1 MAIIFNK
8 TIPADKLCLA
18 YNNNI
23 LDFTTDN
30 VLDVINCQVTI
41 NGTSIVLYPHPN
53 KRFYLNLKQY
63 ITTFL
68 NVDNF
73 ADNVI
78 DVTLAYEFYDSTNKT
93 YLDTDIDIQINFVD
107 LSNENTTIGSKW
119 LSGYLQLNTR
129 EILHNEETLVLLP
142 QNISTK
148 TSFLK
153 YWIGYPLDVSIY
165 NPDNELFDVIFTTDF
180 GTKTF
185 EDTHIITRFPFSD
198 GSSNPIASVINPD
211 NLELIEIIPFIDGTP
226 RAIINLQQ
234 ITPKCDNG
242 FYIKWI
248 NSLGGYSYWLFE
260 NWESNQQIKDLG
272 EINNDYNNLEDTLSK
287 SIQIGKTSQNRVNV
301 TTDVINEQE
310 QLLLSD
316 LFDSPKIYWF
326 IGLPTEINNYDDWT
340 EISLVTSSIPLEKT
354 KRSLNNFT
362 LTFELPTNDTR
373 TI

>member
-8 TIPADKLCLA
+8 TIPSDKLCLA

-73 ADNVI
+73 ADDL
-78 DVTLAYEFYDSTNKT
+78 DVDFTITPVYDWTDKV

-107 LSNENTTIGSKW
+107 LSNETETISSQL
-119 LSGYLQLNTR
+119 LSGYLQLSTR
-129 EILHNEETLVLLP
+129 QIIQNDELLVLLP
-142 QNISTK
+142 QNLETK
-148 TSFLK
+148 TSLLK
-153 YWIGYPLDVSIY
+153 YWVGYPLDVTIY
-165 NPDNELFDVIFTTDF
+165 NPLGADIAFLYDEYINTSFVGTFLITRVFVSNGLNVGLNLAGESYAKFKITTDVFF
-180 GTKTF
+180 G
-185 EDTHIITRFPFSD
+185 DVLS
-198 GSSNPIASVINPD
+198 
-211 NLELIEIIPFIDGTP
+211 
-226 RAIINLQQ
+226 IINFQQ
-234 ITPKCDNG
+234 TTPKCDNG

-260 NWESNQQIKDLG
+260 NWESNQQTKDLG

-301 TTDVINEQE
+301 TTDVVNEQE

-326 IGLPTEINNYDDWT
+326 IGTPNEVNNFDDWT
-340 EISLVTSSIPLEKT
+340 EISLVTSSIPLQKT
-354 KRSLNNFT
+354 KRNLNNFT

>member
-8 TIPADKLCLA
+8 TIPSDRLCLA

-23 LDFTTDN
+23 LDFTTNN
-30 VLDVINCQVTI
+30 VLDVVNCRVTI

-73 ADNVI
+73 ADDLDVSDMAI
-78 DVTLAYEFYDSTNKT
+78 DFTYFYDWTNKV
-93 YLDTDIDIQINFVD
+93 YLNTDIDIQVNFTD
-107 LSNENTTIGSKW
+107 LSNETETLTSKW
-119 LSGYLQLNTR
+119 LSGYLQLNNRQIIPNDEFKVLVPQIDNKALLRIWNGYPIDFTFYNPNI
-129 EILHNEETLVLLP
+129 ENNITFNYNEEYEIV
-142 QNISTK
+142 
-148 TSFLK
+148 TSFGSFLVSRLF
-153 YWIGYPLDVSIY
+153 ITDGINVSGLPSLDYKFNMIVKS
-165 NPDNELFDVIFTTDF
+165 NEVEVF
-180 GTKTF
+180 
-185 EDTHIITRFPFSD
+185 RF
-198 GSSNPIASVINPD
+198 NWNQ
-211 NLELIEIIPFIDGTP
+211 T
-226 RAIINLQQ
+226 
-234 ITPKCDNG
+234 TPKCNNG

-260 NWESNQQIKDLG
+260 NWESNQQTKDLG
-272 EINNDYNNLEDTLSK
+272 EINNDYNNLEDTLSET
-287 SIQIGKTSQNRVNV
+287 IQIGKTSQNRVNV
-301 TTDVINEQE
+301 TTDTINEQE

-326 IGLPTEINNYDDWT
+326 IGTPNEVNNYNDWT
-340 EISLVTSSIPLEKT
+340 EISLVTSSISLQKT
-354 KRSLNNFT
+354 KRDLNNIT

>member
-8 TIPADKLCLA
+8 TIPSDKLCLA

-23 LDFTTDN
+23 LDFTTDSTKDI
-30 VLDVINCQVTI
+30 LNCQVTI

-73 ADNVI
+73 ADDL
-78 DVTLAYEFYDSTNKT
+78 DVDIFVETKYDWTDKI
-93 YLDTDIDIQINFVD
+93 YLDTDIDIQINFTD
-107 LSNENTTIGSKW
+107 LSNETDTLTSKW
-119 LSGYLQLNTR
+119 LSGYLQLSNR
-129 EILHNEETLVLLP
+129 QLIPNDELLVLAP
-142 QNISTK
+142 QINNEAL
-148 TSFLK
+148 LK
-153 YWIGYPLDVSIY
+153 IWNGYPIDFAIY
-165 NPDNELFDVIFTTDF
+165 NPDFNLPI
-180 GTKTF
+180 TF
-185 EDTHIITRFPFSD
+185 CYEESFEIIGYLETFLVTRFVVSD
-198 GSSNPIASVINPD
+198 GFNSSGLAPIEYNFNMIVKSG
-211 NLELIEIIPFIDGTP
+211 EIKKFTFHYV
-226 RAIINLQQ
+226 QT
-234 ITPKCDNG
+234 TPKCNNG

-260 NWESNQQIKDLG
+260 NWDKNQLIKDLG

-301 TTDVINEQE
+301 KTDTINEQE

-326 IGLPTEINNYDDWT
+326 IGTPNAVNNYNDWT
-340 EISLVTSSIPLEKT
+340 EISLITTSISLEKT
-354 KRSLNNFT
+354 KRNLNNIT
-362 LTFELPTNDTR
+362 LTFELPANDTR

>member
-23 LDFTTDN
+23 LDFTTGN
-30 VLDVINCQVTI
+30 VLDVINCQITI

-73 ADNVI
+73 EDNLDI
-78 DVTLAYEFYDSTNKT
+78 DLVVNDRYDWTSKV
-93 YLDTDIDIQINFVD
+93 YLETEIDIQINFVD
-107 LSNENTTIGSKW
+107 LSNETATINSSW
-119 LSGYLQLNTR
+119 LSGYLKLNTR
-129 EILHNEETLVLLP
+129 EIIPNNDIFFLSP
-142 QNISTK
+142 QINNKGFIK
-148 TSFLK
+148 F
-153 YWIGYPLDVSIY
+153 WNGYPFDFSIY
-165 NPDNELFDVIFTTDF
+165 NPDIANFIDFYFNGNELLN
-180 GTKTF
+180 F
-185 EDTHIITRFPFSD
+185 ESLGKVTRYFLSD
-198 GSSNPIASVINPD
+198 GLNMSLFGFSEYNFNVVAKVLGVEKFTFD
-211 NLELIEIIPFIDGTP
+211 YVQT
-226 RAIINLQQ
+226 
-234 ITPKCDNG
+234 TPKCDNG

-260 NWESNQQIKDLG
+260 NWESNQQTKDLG

>member
-1 MAIIFNK
+1 MAIIFNR
-8 TIPADKLCLA
+8 TIPSDKLCLA

-30 VLDVINCQVTI
+30 VLDVINCQITI

-73 ADNVI
+73 ADDGYFDLGIAPTI
-78 DVTLAYEFYDSTNKT
+78 DWTDKT

-107 LSNENTTIGSKW
+107 LSNETTTIDSKW
-119 LSGYLQLNTR
+119 ISGYLQLNTR
-129 EILHNEETLVLLP
+129 QIIPNDELLVLVP
-142 QNISTK
+142 QKNNEAL
-148 TSFLK
+148 LK
-153 YWIGYPLDVSIY
+153 IWYGYPIDISFYRPNLTDIVEIIFDGLGIITPIWT
-165 NPDNELFDVIFTTDF
+165 PDTDNY
-180 GTKTF
+180 
-185 EDTHIITRFPFSD
+185 IITRFLLTDGFNFTTFDVNELNYKLLINSD
-198 GSSNPIASVINPD
+198 DVTKFTFNVVQ
-211 NLELIEIIPFIDGTP
+211 T
-226 RAIINLQQ
+226 
-234 ITPKCDNG
+234 TPKCDNG

-301 TTDVINEQE
+301 TTDTINEQE

>member
-23 LDFTTDN
+23 LDFTTNSTKDI
-30 VLDVINCQVTI
+30 LNCQVTI

-73 ADNVI
+73 KDDL
-78 DVTLAYEFYDSTNKT
+78 DVDVFVETKYDWTDKIFLYT
-93 YLDTDIDIQINFVD
+93 YIDIQINFTD
-107 LSNENTTIGSKW
+107 LSNEIASIEAKW
-119 LSGYLQLNTR
+119 LSGYLQLNNR
-129 EILHNEETLVLLP
+129 KIIQNDELL
-142 QNISTK
+142 
-148 TSFLK
+148 FLGK
-153 YWIGYPLDVSIY
+153 NNFNFWQGYPLDFTIY
-165 NPDNELFDVIFTTDF
+165 NPISTSIDF
-180 GTKTF
+180 FSNDGFVFYNDTF
-185 EDTHIITRFPFSD
+185 LITRFIFSD
-198 GSSNPIASVINPD
+198 ALN
-211 NLELIEIIPFIDGTP
+211 IPYFYIDGLNDFL
-226 RAIINLQQ
+226 AIEVKFDSVLKETLNIKR

-260 NWESNQQIKDLG
+260 NWDKNQLIKDLG

-301 TTDVINEQE
+301 NTDTINEQE

-326 IGLPTEINNYDDWT
+326 IGTPNAVNNYNDWT
-340 EISLVTSSIPLEKT
+340 EISLVTSSISLEKT
-354 KRSLNNFT
+354 KRNLNNIT
-362 LTFELPTNDTR
+362 LTFELPANDTR

>member
-107 LSNENTTIGSKW
+107 LSNETETINSKW
-119 LSGYLQLNTR
+119 LSGYLQLSTR
-129 EILHNEETLVLLP
+129 DIVDNDDLWVLLP
-142 QNISTK
+142 QKITNK
-148 TSFLK
+148 TTFLK
-153 YWIGYPLDVSIY
+153 YWIGYPLDVAIY
-165 NPDNELFDVIFTTDF
+165 NDKYNLFDISFVTDF
-180 GTKTF
+180 GIKTF
-185 EDTHIITRFPFSD
+185 EDTHLVTRFLISD
-198 GSSNPIASVINPD
+198 G
-211 NLELIEIIPFIDGTP
+211 
-226 RAIINLQQ
+226 
-234 ITPKCDNG
+234 
-242 FYIKWI
+242 
-248 NSLGGYSYWLFE
+248 
-260 NWESNQQIKDLG
+260 
-272 EINNDYNNLEDTLSK
+272 
-287 SIQIGKTSQNRVNV
+287 
-301 TTDVINEQE
+301 
-310 QLLLSD
+310 
-316 LFDSPKIYWF
+316 
-326 IGLPTEINNYDDWT
+326 
-340 EISLVTSSIPLEKT
+340 
-354 KRSLNNFT
+354 
-362 LTFELPTNDTR
+362 
-373 TI
+373 